1 MPNVP
6 WHKRQRNKQ
15 HNTTTP
21 LPGFT
26 FLCAGVVYFG
36 ANYAAPE
43 IDGAFTLSKDSYDAS
58 FRAALPRGSY
68 VSHVFW
74 SPRSNC
80 LLLNDNGCQFVYDNV
95 SSSASPSPPIAPTPA
110 PFAIPAVI

>member
-1 MPNVP
+1 MCPGTNDSEIE
-6 WHKRQRNKQ
+6 Q

-58 FRAALPRGSY
+58 FRAALPHGSY

-95 SSSASPSPPIAPTPA
+95 SSSAFLRLLSPPHQPRLPSLQ
-110 PFAIPAVI
+110 